1 MWQVMINTI
10 KEKIQSQVGRAG
22 SARVGWGWGMKCCST
37 GVGGRVGGV
46 TKTSLRTFQQ
56 IPEGKW
62 EVSHRGA

>member
-37 GVGGRVGGV
+37 GVGGRVGGHKSQSKNISAD
-46 TKTSLRTFQQ
+46 T
-56 IPEGKW
+56 
-62 EVSHRGA
+62 